1 MIALGVRGGSI
12 SAVPAADANF
22 SYRQLLSGVMEVPRR
37 WWLVLRT
44 SVIGA
49 VVGMIPGLGG
59 SAAAWICYGHAVQSS
74 KTPELFGKGAIEGVI
89 APETASNGKEGGALL
104 TTLFFGVPGSSGMAI
119 LLGAFLIL
127 GIQPGARL
135 MTDQMDLVWTLVWAL
150 VVGNLIA
157 VGILLVACR
166 WVALLTFV
174 DARLLAP
181 FILVFIA
188 VGCFV
193 SEYQWQNL
201 ILLVAFSVLGY
212 GLLRA
217 GWPRAPFVIGLVL
230 GRQAEESLNLAL
242 QLWGPGFFLRP
253 LSLAL
258 IGLIAALLAYA
269 VYRNVRPPA
278 GPLPGV

>member
-1 MIALGVRGGSI
+1 
-12 SAVPAADANF
+12 
-22 SYRQLLSGVMEVPRR
+22 MEVPRR